1 MRLLH
6 TSDWHVGRTF
16 HGRELLEDQRSVLA
30 AIAELAAEHRV
41 DAVLIAG
48 DLYDRAVPSADAI
61 AVLTEAFSAIRA
73 AGAQIIASAGNHDS
87 GPRLGAFS
95 DFLAEGGLH
104 LRADPQRL
112 VDPVL
117 LPGDPEVACYPVPYL
132 EPEVVRRRLGLPGPA
147 SHQTVMSVA
156 LQHIREDFARRGAE
170 RPGLRGIAMAHAFVV
185 GASPA
190 GSERSIAVGG
200 VESVGAEVFAGFDYV
215 ALGHL
220 HGAQQVSARSSPQLA
235 PELSP
240 LLRYSGSP
248 LAYSFTEAAQ
258 RKSVTLVEITADQPV
273 RTREL
278 PLPMPRPLA
287 ELTGT
292 LDELLGGFDEFTEH
306 YLSARL
312 TDPVRPL
319 EPMRRLQQKFPY
331 AVTLSWQPPEPAE
344 PAGGVDVARA
354 GISDVE
360 LVHTFISECR
370 GSAVSAAEIELVDQA
385 LALARAGG
393 AE

>member
-16 HGRELLEDQRSVLA
+16 HGRDLLEDQRSVLA
-30 AIAELAAEHRV
+30 AIAELVAEHRV

-73 AGAQIIASAGNHDS
+73 AGAQIVASAGNHDS

-95 DFLAEGGLH
+95 DFLAAGGLH

-112 VDPVL
+112 VEPVL
-117 LPGDPEVACYPVPYL
+117 LPDAAAPEVACYPVPYL

-147 SHQTVMSVA
+147 SHQAVMSVA
-156 LQHIREDFARRGAE
+156 LQHIREDFGRRKREHPELHGV
-170 RPGLRGIAMAHAFVV
+170 AMAHAFVV

-200 VESVGAEVFAGFDYV
+200 VESVGAEVFDGLDYV

-220 HGAQQVSARSSPQLA
+220 HGAQQVSPQ
-235 PELSP
+235 
-240 LLRYSGSP
+240 LRYSGSP
-248 LAYSFTEAAQ
+248 LAYSFNEAGH
-258 RKSVTLVEITADQPV
+258 RKSVTLVELAAGRSMRIS
-273 RTREL
+273 EL
-278 PLPMPRPLA
+278 PLPVPRPLV

-292 LDELLGGFDEFTEH
+292 LQELLAGYGEYTEH

-331 AVTLSWQPPEPAE
+331 AVTLSWQPPEPTAHTV
-344 PAGGVDVARA
+344 GVDVARA
-354 GISDVE
+354 GITDVE
-360 LVHTFISECR
+360 LVHTFIAECR
-370 GSAVSAAEIELVDQA
+370 GSTATATEAGLIDQA

-393 AE
+393 GE